1 MECSQSFLDDFWNK
15 SQNGSSWTNQ
25 GDGSFSD
32 GNGQTVKDEKPPQD
46 TSTWLSK
53 LRGFQTK
60 ASNWA
65 TNGQSKWADQQSA
78 VVTEMGQTFTTV
90 TQGYRDYTK
99 PELILK
105 KSILKAMGKGYEIA
119 GEKIVPIKNTE
130 VLNMLNSASKGD
142 WVKVYAAGL
151 KNREKMEVYYYRN
164 NNTDRFLMLKQNTII
179 CIRKSLKNCNVR

>member
-1 MECSQSFLDDFWNK
+1 
-15 SQNGSSWTNQ
+15 
-25 GDGSFSD
+25 
-32 GNGQTVKDEKPPQD
+32 
-46 TSTWLSK
+46 
-53 LRGFQTK
+53 
-60 ASNWA
+60 
-65 TNGQSKWADQQSA
+65 
-78 VVTEMGQTFTTV
+78 
-90 TQGYRDYTK
+90 
-99 PELILK
+99 
-105 KSILKAMGKGYEIA
+105 MGKGYEIA

>member
-32 GNGQTVKDEKPPQD
+32 GNGQPVKDEKPPQD
-46 TSTWLSK
+46 PSTWLSK

-65 TNGQSKWADQQSA
+65 TNGQSKWADKQSA

-105 KSILKAMGKGYEIA
+105 NPYLK
-119 GEKIVPIKNTE
+119 
-130 VLNMLNSASKGD
+130 L
-142 WVKVYAAGL
+142 WVKVT
-151 KNREKMEVYYYRN
+151 R
-164 NNTDRFLMLKQNTII
+164 
-179 CIRKSLKNCNVR
+179 